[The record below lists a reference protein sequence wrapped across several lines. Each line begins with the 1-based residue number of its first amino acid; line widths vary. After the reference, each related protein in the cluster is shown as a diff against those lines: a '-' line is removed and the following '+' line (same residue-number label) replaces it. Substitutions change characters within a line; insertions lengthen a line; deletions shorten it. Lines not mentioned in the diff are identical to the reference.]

1 MPLSLGWWLDLVHP
15 EDQQRAGTSLSLA
28 LEGKDHWSAE
38 YRFRRADGTYA
49 FILDRAVVVRDEK
62 GAARRVIGAMSDI
75 SAYKKI
81 EKELQSAKDAAEA
94 ASRAKSEFLANMSH
108 EIRTPMNGIIGM
120 TELALTTELTR
131 EQREYLQ
138 LSRSSAE
145 SLLQVINSILDF
157 SKIEAGQME
166 LEAITFDLRTSIGD
180 TVAAFG
186 ARAADK
192 GLELALDIATEV
204 PKQLVGDA
212 GRLRQILVNLIGNA
226 VKFTHQGE
234 IVVRVGV
241 KSSTGETAC
250 LLFEVSD
257 TGIGIP
263 AEKHK
268 IIFESFQ
275 QADGSTTRE
284 FGGSGLGLAICA
296 QLVRLMGGELW
307 LESAPGQGS
316 RFLFTA
322 RLGQVAGAPSAPEP
336 RAVAELVD
344 VAVLVVDDNTTNSRI
359 LECLLSSWGMMPAA
373 AWSGPEALR
382 MMEEAH
388 QSGTAFPLVLLDFQ
402 MPQMDGFAVA
412 ERIKK
417 TEHLAAAT
425 IMMLTSG
432 G

>member
-1 MPLSLGWWLDLVHP
+1 MALPPLSSEDLERLV
-15 EDQQRAGTSLSLA
+15 ERRTAELEAANQSLRR
-28 LEGKDHWSAE
+28 EVIDH
-38 YRFRRADGTYA
+38 
-49 FILDRAVVVRDEK
+49 
-62 GAARRVIGAMSDI
+62 ARIRL
-75 SAYKKI
+75 
-81 EKELQSAKDAAEA
+81 ELQTAKEAAEA
-94 ASRAKSEFLANMSH
+94 ASCAKSESLANMSH

-166 LEAITFDLRTSIGD
+166 LEAITFDFRSSIGD

-192 GLELALDIATEV
+192 GLELALDIAPEV

-226 VKFTHQGE
+226 VKFTREGE
-234 IVVRVGV
+234 VVVRVAVQSGTV
-241 KSSTGETAC
+241 ETTC

-257 TGIGIP
+257 TGIGIAP
-263 AEKHK
+263 EKHK
-268 IIFESFQ
+268 VIFESFQ

-284 FGGSGLGLAICA
+284 FGGSGLGLAICT

-307 LESAPGQGS
+307 LESTQGQGS

-322 RLGQVAGAPSAPEP
+322 HQAQDRKSTRLNSSHMSISY
-336 RAVAELVD
+336 AVF
-344 VAVLVVDDNTTNSRI
+344 
-359 LECLLSSWGMMPAA
+359 CLKK
-373 AWSGPEALR
+373 
-382 MMEEAH
+382 
-388 QSGTAFPLVLLDFQ
+388 
-402 MPQMDGFAVA
+402 
-412 ERIKK
+412 KK
-417 TEHLAAAT
+417 T
-425 IMMLTSG
+425 I
-432 G
+432 